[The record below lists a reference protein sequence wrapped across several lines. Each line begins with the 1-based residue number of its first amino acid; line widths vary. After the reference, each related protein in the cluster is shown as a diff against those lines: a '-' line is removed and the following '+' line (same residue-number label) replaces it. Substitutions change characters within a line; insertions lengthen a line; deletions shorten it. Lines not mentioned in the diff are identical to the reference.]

1 MRRLEMLARR
11 FDFDELIVVGVIG
24 RVMDVATQ
32 VHEVSGARSTWLA
45 VSKLDATAAVA
56 LASHL

>member
-1 MRRLEMLARR
+1 MLARR